1 MLEYLQRDGH
11 IGGLV
16 VEICSTATVLVASWE
31 VVKSASGRDGCCGSG
46 VGKSVVVVLVNNE
59 VAVGGDAM
67 LACSVLNQMTEQ
79 NTTQRGRKDTRSIL
93 EERWLFCNQVQR
105 GRKDTRSNVSR
116 ALLVLKC

>member
-31 VVKSASGRDGCCGSG
+31 VVESDTGRDGCCGSG

-59 VAVGGDAM
+59 VAVLGDAM
-67 LACSVLNQMTEQ
+67 LAGSVLNQMTEQ
-79 NTTQRGRKDTRSIL
+79 KMQHSEVARTLDRYLESAGSFATKCNEVARTLDRMFRERSL
-93 EERWLFCNQVQR
+93 C
-105 GRKDTRSNVSR
+105 
-116 ALLVLKC
+116 